1 MTYLSSDVFLG
12 RIFFV
17 NLCKEKSAV
26 KNEMIFDRTLRVKK
40 LINSNI

>member
-1 MTYLSSDVFLG
+1 MTYLSSDVFLV

-26 KNEMIFDRTLRVKK
+26 KNEMIFDRTSMFKS
-40 LINSNI
+40 LINSSI

>member
-1 MTYLSSDVFLG
+1 MTYLLSDVFLG

-26 KNEMIFDRTLRVKK
+26 KNEMIFDHTSRFKN

>member
-1 MTYLSSDVFLG
+1 MTYLLSDVFLG

-26 KNEMIFDRTLRVKK
+26 KNKMIFDRTLMLKS
-40 LINSNI
+40 LINSSI